1 MRLRIIDINC
11 RLFWFTLFFRV
22 DHSPKTGYHIE
33 SNLYEY
39 QRWSGSW
46 FYFWKW
52 EPLPDM
58 RPQVALK
65 PRSEGLST
73 LSQEMENPSLRPGV
87 KSRFAEMCK
96 KGNA

>member
-1 MRLRIIDINC
+1 MRPRIIDINC

-39 QRWSGSW
+39 QRLSGSW
-46 FYFWKW
+46 FHFWKW

-96 KGNA
+96 KGKA